1 MRGWK
6 NRKDERKPKN
16 DEGATWG
23 EPEEITDMVGR
34 QARFGV
40 SEGRQLTV
48 GENKG
53 RLLLPGSRIDLNENG
68 III

>member
-1 MRGWK
+1 
-6 NRKDERKPKN
+6 
-16 DEGATWG
+16 
-23 EPEEITDMVGR
+23 MVGR